1 MYALNGKTPT
11 KLETINFSDL
21 NWKESDIEELLRQ
34 NIDML
39 CDDEDSMLIIGQ
51 QVQDINHKRSD
62 LTAIDT
68 DGNIV
73 LIEIKRDVQDILSR
87 REPLEFQAI
96 RYAAS
101 CATIKTPDELIQ
113 NIFAPYVEKHR
124 SEFGEETLTS
134 SELAKRI
141 LADFMKQNNITAFNS
156 KQRIILISSGFDSQT
171 LSAVAW
177 LNSNHVDISCFQ
189 LCPFKYG
196 NDILV
201 DLKRILPLTE
211 YGDYFVDIADP
222 SNPQKN
228 GKKGGSKTTLP
239 KIDDMLEWGVVRAGD
254 IIIPK
259 GRSEEAV
266 LLESGQIRTSQG
278 EMSLQTWLKT
288 IYGWQSVQTYA
299 FAVLKRNGKT
309 LSEMREDYMKRE
321 AERAVIVDE

>member
-21 NWKESDIEELLRQ
+21 NWKESDIEDLLRQ
-34 NIDML
+34 NVDML
-39 CDDEDSMLIIGQ
+39 CDDEDSMLIVGQ
-51 QVQDINHKRSD
+51 QVQDVNHKRSD

-101 CATIKTPDELIQ
+101 CATIKTSDELVQ

-124 SEFGEETLTS
+124 SEFGEEALTS

-171 LSAVAW
+171 LSAMAW

-189 LCPFKYG
+189 LCPFRYG

-211 YGDYFVDIADP
+211 YGDYYVDIADP
-222 SNPQKN
+222 SNSQKN
-228 GKKGGSKTTLP
+228 SKKGGSKTALP
-239 KIDDMLEWGVVRAGD
+239 QIDDMLEWGVVQPGD

-266 LLESGQIRTSQG
+266 LLESGQIKTSQG

-288 IYGWQSVQTYA
+288 IYYMDGNL
-299 FAVLKRNGKT
+299 FRHT
-309 LSEMREDYMKRE
+309 LLPS
-321 AERAVIVDE
+321 

>member
-87 REPLEFQAI
+87 KEPLEFQAI

-101 CATIKTPDELIQ
+101 CAAIKTSDELIQ

-124 SEFGEETLTS
+124 SEFGEDTLTS

-239 KIDDMLEWGVVRAGD
+239 KIDDMLEWGVVQAGD

>member
-21 NWKESDIEELLRQ
+21 NWKESDIEDLLRQ
-34 NIDML
+34 NVDML
-39 CDDEDSMLIIGQ
+39 CDDEDSMLIVGQ

-101 CATIKTPDELIQ
+101 CAAIKTPDELIQ

-228 GKKGGSKTTLP
+228 GKKGSSKTTLP

>member
-228 GKKGGSKTTLP
+228 GKKGSSKTTLP

-321 AERAVIVDE
+321 AERAVIDDE

>member
-1 MYALNGKTPT
+1 MYSLNGKIPT

-21 NWKESDIEELLRQ
+21 NWKESDIEDLLRQ

-39 CDDEDSMLIIGQ
+39 CDDEDSMLIVGQ

-87 REPLEFQAI
+87 KEPLEFQAI

-101 CATIKTPDELIQ
+101 CATIKTSDELVQ

-124 SEFGEETLTS
+124 SEFGEEALTS

-189 LCPFKYG
+189 LCPFRYG

-211 YGDYFVDIADP
+211 YGDYYVDIADP

-228 GKKGGSKTTLP
+228 SKKGGSKTSLP
-239 KIDDMLEWGVVRAGD
+239 KIDDMLEWGVVQPGD

-266 LLESGQIRTSQG
+266 LLESGQIKTSQG

-299 FAVLKRNGKT
+299 FAVLKRNRKT
-309 LSEMREDYMKRE
+309 LSEIREDYMKRE
-321 AERAVIVDE
+321 AENVVVEEE

>member
-1 MYALNGKTPT
+1 
-11 KLETINFSDL
+11 
-21 NWKESDIEELLRQ
+21 
-34 NIDML
+34 
-39 CDDEDSMLIIGQ
+39 MLIVGQ

-87 REPLEFQAI
+87 KEPLEFQAI

-101 CATIKTPDELIQ
+101 CATIKTSDELIQ

-124 SEFGEETLTS
+124 SEFGEDTLTS

-239 KIDDMLEWGVVRAGD
+239 KIDDMLEWGVVQAGD

>member
-1 MYALNGKTPT
+1 
-11 KLETINFSDL
+11 
-21 NWKESDIEELLRQ
+21 
-34 NIDML
+34 
-39 CDDEDSMLIIGQ
+39 MLIVGQ

-87 REPLEFQAI
+87 KEPLEFQAI

-101 CATIKTPDELIQ
+101 CATIKTSDELVQ

-124 SEFGEETLTS
+124 SEFGEEALTS

-141 LADFMKQNNITAFNS
+141 LADFMKQNNISAFNS

-211 YGDYFVDIADP
+211 YGDYYVDIADP
-222 SNPQKN
+222 SNPQKSS
-228 GKKGGSKTTLP
+228 KKGGSKTPLP
-239 KIDDMLEWGVVRAGD
+239 KIDDMLEWGVVQPGD

-299 FAVLKRNGKT
+299 FAVLKRNRKT
-309 LSEMREDYMKRE
+309 LSEIREDYMKRE
-321 AERAVIVDE
+321 AENVVVEEE